1 MGTLLVRGLVG
12 AGPAGAEPVWQD
24 GGSSDV
30 GPGPGSRL
38 EDGWGRLPQSGYY
51 LQWRKA
57 KPSILLSWARPDMS
71 NTRVTLLDTAPIPN
85 SGGELGLYRHGEDFV
100 IKVVG
105 GQDLMSTRTHGSA
118 DALAEIACTEITRR
132 ERPRVLIG
140 GLGMGFT
147 LASALRHLGHDAE
160 VVVAELVPGVVEWN
174 RGPLGE
180 HAGDPLRDE
189 RVTVQEVDVSLVLR
203 AGGPSFDAILLDVDN
218 GPEGLTQRSNDWLYS
233 KAGLNVSYRALR
245 PKGVLAL
252 WSAGPDRAFTKRLVR
267 AGFEVD
273 EVPVRA
279 HRGKGA
285 RHLIWVARKPGR

>member
-1 MGTLLVRGLVG
+1 MEEAQTSVQ
-12 AGPAGAEPVWQD
+12 GPAHASRMGGGGFPNPVIICSGAEV
-24 GGSSDV
+24 
-30 GPGPGSRL
+30 
-38 EDGWGRLPQSGYY
+38 
-51 LQWRKA
+51 
-57 KPSILLSWARPDMS
+57 KPSILLSRARPDMS

-118 DALAEIACTEITRR
+118 DALAEIACTEIAGR

-180 HAGDPLRDE
+180 HAGDPLSDE

-218 GPEGLTQRSNDWLYS
+218 GPEGLTQRSNNWLYS

-245 PKGVLAL
+245 PKGVLGV
-252 WSAGPDRAFTKRLVR
+252 WSAGSDRAFTKRLVK

-285 RHLIWVARKPGR
+285 RHLIWVARKPG